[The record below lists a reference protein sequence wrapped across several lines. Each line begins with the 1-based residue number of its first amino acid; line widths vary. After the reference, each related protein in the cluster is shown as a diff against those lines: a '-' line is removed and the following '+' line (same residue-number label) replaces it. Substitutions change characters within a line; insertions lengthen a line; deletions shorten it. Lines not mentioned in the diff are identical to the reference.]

1 MKFIKKEYGYILLI
15 ILIVI
20 GSGVLFFYPKAIEHK
35 YPYSYDNLTSKK
47 QIVENNNSTLQQNE
61 GMIRSSMNE
70 LEDIKIQEEY
80 KYDEAFEVRKTIKE
94 SDFEF
99 KISSILIS
107 LEQRSYE
114 NNVDL
119 KIDYSSIRHI
129 RSDGSVNDYE
139 PETNYEEEELE
150 LEEEEI
156 TINEQEPSENE
167 EEIENDNFQF
177 DDEIVNQGTIHI
189 EGIDV
194 AVIPITIEGSYYNVR
209 NYIKYLDKI
218 GMIEPSSVVLTSEE
232 KIIRGQ
238 VILNVFHGEV
248 GL

>member
-35 YPYSYDNLTSKK
+35 YPYSYENLTNKK
-47 QIVENNNSTLQQNE
+47 QVVESNNSTLIQNE
-61 GMIRSSMNE
+61 GVIRSSMNE

-80 KYDEAFEVRKTIKE
+80 KSNEAFEVRKTIKE

-129 RSDGSVNDYE
+129 TSDGSINDYE
-139 PETNYEEEELE
+139 TEPNYEDSKD

-156 TINEQEPSENE
+156 TINEQELPKDEA
-167 EEIENDNFQF
+167 IEMEDDNLEF
-177 DDEIVNQGTIHI
+177 DDEMINQGTIHI

-218 GMIEPSSVVLTSEE
+218 GMIEPSSVVLVSEE
-232 KIIRGQ
+232 KIVRGK